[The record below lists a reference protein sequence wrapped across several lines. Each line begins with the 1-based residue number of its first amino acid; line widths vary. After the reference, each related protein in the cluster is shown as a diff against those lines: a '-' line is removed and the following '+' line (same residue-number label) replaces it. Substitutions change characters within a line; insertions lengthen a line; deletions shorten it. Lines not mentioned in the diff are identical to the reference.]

1 MLKWKRESQGRSV
14 LMIEGARRVGK
25 SFIVREFAS
34 REYESYILI
43 DFNNT
48 TEQVRGLFQNYLND
62 LDSFFMYLSLSADV
76 TLHERKS
83 LIILAQSHFL
93 CDRGFMSYSILL
105 ISIILRKKY
114 SSSG

>member
-1 MLKWKRESQGRSV
+1 MKRKIYDRMLKWKRESQGRSV

-83 LIILAQSHFL
+83 L
-93 CDRGFMSYSILL
+93 
-105 ISIILRKKY
+105 RKR
-114 SSSG
+114 

>member
-1 MLKWKRESQGRSV
+1 MKRKIYDRMLKWKRESQGRSV

-62 LDSFFMYLSLSADV
+62 LDSFFHVSKPVCRCHTS
-76 TLHERKS
+76 
-83 LIILAQSHFL
+83 
-93 CDRGFMSYSILL
+93 
-105 ISIILRKKY
+105 
-114 SSSG
+114 